1 MTDIID
7 FHAHI
12 LPRADHGS
20 SSVDTSLCQI
30 SMARQSGV
38 DCIVATPHFYPAE
51 QDVARFLERREDSYI
66 HLAKSLPED
75 APRIIRGAEVLICD
89 SIEKLPRVKD
99 LCIEGTNVLLLELPF
114 TDFDIKYKAS
124 VHELIKQGI
133 DIVIAHADR
142 YDRKNIDLLIS
153 EGAKIQLNA
162 NSLTGL
168 FVKKHLYGWIDAGFV
183 VAIGSDIH
191 NKNKKAYKDFSSAM
205 KRIGSAR
212 AEKIMSAA
220 KSLLKE
226 SAKT

>member
-51 QDVARFLERREDSYI
+51 QDVASFLERREGSYR
-66 HLAKSLPED
+66 HLKKSLPED

-89 SIEKLPRVKD
+89 SIEKLPRIKD

-114 TDFDIKYKAS
+114 TDFDIKYKTS
-124 VHELIKQGI
+124 VQELLKQGI
-133 DIVIAHADR
+133 NTVIAHADR
-142 YDRKNIDLLIS
+142 YDKKNIDLLIS
-153 EGAKIQLNA
+153 AGAKVQLNA
-162 NSLTGL
+162 NSLVGL
-168 FVKKHLYGWIDAGFV
+168 FAKKHLIAWIDTGAV
-183 VAIGSDIH
+183 VALGSDIH
-191 NKNKKAYKDFSSAM
+191 EKNKKAYKDFSAAL
-205 KRIGSAR
+205 KKIGDAR
-212 AEKIMSAA
+212 AKKIMSAA
-220 KSLLKE
+220 KSLLAT
-226 SAKT
+226 SDNA

>member
-30 SMARQSGV
+30 SFARQSGV

-51 QDVARFLERREDSYI
+51 QAVEAFLERRESAYMRLKNAI
-66 HLAKSLPED
+66 PSD
-75 APRIIRGAEVLICD
+75 APRIVQGAEVLICD
-89 SIEKLPRVKD
+89 SIEKLPRIKD
-99 LCIEGTNVLLLELPF
+99 LCVEGTNVLLLELPF
-114 TDFDIKYKAS
+114 TDFDMRYKAS
-124 VHELIKQGI
+124 VHELIRQGI
-133 DIVIAHADR
+133 AVVIAHADR
-142 YDRKNIDLLIS
+142 YDKRNIELLIS

-183 VAIGSDIH
+183 VALGSDIH
-191 NKNKKAYKDFSSAM
+191 NINKKAYKGFSAAM
-205 KRIGSAR
+205 KRIGGAR
-212 AEKIMSAA
+212 VEKIMSAA

-226 SAKT
+226 PANA

>member
-51 QDVARFLERREDSYI
+51 QDVDRFLERREGSYR
-66 HLAKSLPED
+66 HFEKSLPAD

-89 SIEKLPRVKD
+89 SIENLPRIKD
-99 LCIEGTNVLLLELPF
+99 LCIVGTNALLLELPF
-114 TDFDIKYKAS
+114 TDFDIRFKTS
-124 VHELIKQGI
+124 VRELIKQGI
-133 DIVIAHADR
+133 DVVLAHADR
-142 YDRKNIDLLIS
+142 YDRRNIDLLIS
-153 EGAKIQLNA
+153 VGARVQLNA
-162 NSLTGL
+162 SSLTGL
-168 FVKKHLYGWIDAGFV
+168 FVKKHLYGWIDDGVV
-183 VAIGSDIH
+183 VALGSDIH
-191 NKNKKAYKDFSSAM
+191 NKDKKAYKNFSSALKKM
-205 KRIGSAR
+205 GNDR

-220 KSLLKE
+220 KSLLNI
-226 SAKT
+226 